1 VFLTLLAT
9 LITAPILYVVLGS
22 LLPLLVI
29 FLFLESRIV
38 LILTTSRLSIVRAI
52 VLLVKKRLIV
62 EKKLFLVFILV

>member
-1 VFLTLLAT
+1 MFLTLLAT
-9 LITAPILYVVLGS
+9 LITAPILYVVLEP

-29 FLFLESRIV
+29 SLFLKSKIV

-62 EKKLFLVFILV
+62 EKKLFLVLILI